1 MRSLIIGVL
10 MATTTAS
17 ASAAAQTPDAR
28 VAATI
33 RRSGARFEVP
43 RALLGP
49 IGESIVCAV
58 SWDRSYQT
66 WRIGDEGVAITVP
79 AESRGTTLTATGF
92 NVRGAG
98 SINVMEL
105 VPDTTIH
112 ARFEGPVLVIELG
125 MSSTLNGLARIRPD
139 SLRVDLLTPQSRE
152 PRAWLYP
159 VYAP

>member
-1 MRSLIIGVL
+1 MSV
-10 MATTTAS
+10 
-17 ASAAAQTPDAR
+17 
-28 VAATI
+28 
-33 RRSGARFEVP
+33 
-43 RALLGP
+43 
-49 IGESIVCAV
+49 
-58 SWDRSYQT
+58 
-66 WRIGDEGVAITVP
+66 
-79 AESRGTTLTATGF
+79 TATGF

-105 VPDTTIH
+105 VLDSTIH

-139 SLRVDLLTPQSRE
+139 SIRVDLLTPLSKG